1 MNTYTGDAIVQDA
14 PDFQQRVKI
23 YNNEIHGEIPDN
35 SLTVQTIHTICNR
48 LPTIAYLCGT
58 LCRVLSLIK
67 EMIENNIT

>member
-35 SLTVQTIHTICNR
+35 SLTVQTIHTKCNR
-48 LPTIAYLCGT
+48 LPTVAYL
-58 LCRVLSLIK
+58 
-67 EMIENNIT
+67 